1 MGVTLVGQR
10 PQAILVLATQCF
22 CFMSSKSSHVAFYI
36 LLLGLPW
43 AICSAQQNSGNAVS
57 TNAQTLEIRGD
68 LPNPQQITASE
79 LQKLP
84 RLEVRTNDP
93 HQPGKEIVYAGVPLA
108 EVLKT
113 GGLVLES
120 GMPNIRDIVTSTV
133 LVEAVDG
140 YRVVFSLAELDPGLT
155 DRVILLADTKDGQ
168 PLPSREGPF
177 RIIVP
182 GDKLPA
188 RWVRQVKSVTVHRD

>member
-1 MGVTLVGQR
+1 MPYGAEPGIGLTWSQKHR
-10 PQAILVLATQCF
+10 T
-22 CFMSSKSSHVAFYI
+22 FMLCKSSRAAFYI

-43 AICSAQQNSGNAVS
+43 TICSAQEKSDDAVS
-57 TNAQTLEIRGD
+57 ANVQALELRGD
-68 LPNPQQITASE
+68 LPNPKQITEPE

-84 RLEVRTNDP
+84 RVEVRTNDL
-93 HQPGKEIVYAGVPLA
+93 HQPGKEIVYAGVPLTA
-108 EVLKT
+108 VLKV
-113 GGLVLES
+113 GGLVLNS

-140 YRVVFSLAELDPGLT
+140 YRVVFSLAELDPALT